1 MAKQKLTMKFS
12 GECYVK
18 AYGRKLYK
26 KGVILKN
33 IRDEQGN
40 TFFEEIK
47 VSKTSALTDLEV
59 GKTYEIEAEV
69 VGDTLKNIKILGE

>member
-1 MAKQKLTMKFS
+1 MAKQKLTMEFS
-12 GECYVK
+12 GECYIK

-33 IRDEQGN
+33 IRDEQSN